1 MGPVAASL
9 SEGEIN
15 SGDEEKATKPSTHP
29 ARHGVVNNSTR
40 LPSGASSRAPHI
52 DSAREAMAKSPY
64 RAGRSGS
71 PYRTKRRSPSSSRS
85 RSGSL
90 SRSPSPPPRRG
101 LNDRLR
107 SRSPSPRRGDTA
119 RTGEKRPRGAD
130 HYTAKSKSDS
140 RRFKVHYEDQSA
152 DRKSTFSTLKINGP
166 STRPPIGPRA
176 PADRTVQNGRARSR
190 SPYRKPATTINSN
203 HGGQFDKES
212 TSAAPASSVP
222 SMKSN
227 GFTESSSK
235 DKPASATKSNTARGA
250 EVGADTLAVDSV
262 PEPKLSEDDLIEQR
276 RKKREAIKAKYKTQ
290 QTPLL
295 VQALEQSAISAP
307 STPHHDSSGPPSVQA
322 SPPASIDSPRTPHS
336 PGSPAEFA
344 VADDEELANR
354 KQGDGS
360 GDEEEGPSA
369 ADYDPNMQED
379 RPDHKVQ
386 PSKLSD
392 VQVPVTAAQQ
402 ESRATAPPSK
412 KEFDM
417 FADDE
422 DEDMFAV
429 TTTAPKA
436 ATVGEARTL
445 DQNLLDNWDYPDGH
459 YRIILGEI
467 LDGRYVVQQQIGKGT
482 FATVVRAK
490 DTKTDKD
497 VAVKIACNNETMYKA
512 GTKEMEMLSMLNAA
526 DTEDKKHIIR
536 LHRNFD
542 HKGHLCLVFENLSAD
557 LREVLKKFGRNVGL
571 NLKAIRAYAQQMFL
585 ALSHLKRCE
594 VLHADLKPDNILVN
608 HERSR
613 LKICDLGTAAK
624 AQDAEITPYLVSRFY
639 RAPEVILGIPFDY
652 AIDMWSIG
660 CTLFELYTGRILF
673 AGSDNNQM
681 LRSIQECRGKFPK
694 RMLLRSTLGD
704 KHFVGGD
711 PDFIFVSQ
719 ERDKITGKTNMRQ
732 MNFIKTEPG
741 KDLRARL
748 TANAKGMSA
757 ADLKELYAFV
767 DLLEKC
773 LQLDPTRRVSPN
785 DALRHHFIQHAQPAG
800 TAGVVKVKPAMP
812 APLRMR

>member
-1 MGPVAASL
+1 MGPVAASP

-15 SGDEEKATKPSTHP
+15 SGDEEKATKPSTHS
-29 ARHGVVNNSTR
+29 ARHGVVNNSIR
-40 LPSGASSRAPHI
+40 LPSGASSRAPQT
-52 DSAREAMAKSPY
+52 DTAQDAMAISPYREGRSRSPY
-64 RAGRSGS
+64 RA
-71 PYRTKRRSPSSSRS
+71 KRRSPSYSRS

-90 SRSPSPPPRRG
+90 SRSPSPPSRRG

-107 SRSPSPRRGDTA
+107 SRSPSPHRGGVA
-119 RTGEKRPRGAD
+119 KTGDKRPRGVD
-130 HYTAKSKSDS
+130 HYAAKANSDP

-152 DRKSTFSTLKINGP
+152 DRKSTLPAPRTSGP
-166 STRPPIGPRA
+166 SSRPPTGPRA
-176 PADRTVQNGRARSR
+176 PADRAVQHGRARSR
-190 SPYRKPATTINSN
+190 SPYRKPATTSINDR
-203 HGGQFDKES
+203 GGRSDKES
-212 TSAAPASSVP
+212 TSAAPLISAP
-222 SMKSN
+222 LIKSN

-235 DKPASATKSNTARGA
+235 DKPASTTGSDRARGP
-250 EVGADTLAVDSV
+250 EGGADGLAVDFI
-262 PEPKLSEDDLIEQR
+262 PEPKLSEDELIEQR

-354 KQGDGS
+354 KHGDSS

-369 ADYDPNMQED
+369 ADYDPNMDMQED

-392 VQVPVTAAQQ
+392 VQVPVTAIQQ
-402 ESRATAPPSK
+402 ETRATAPASK

-422 DEDMFAV
+422 DEDMFAE

-436 ATVGEARTL
+436 TAVGEARTL

-557 LREVLKKFGRNVGL
+557 LREVLK
-571 NLKAIRAYAQQMFL
+571 
-585 ALSHLKRCE
+585 
-594 VLHADLKPDNILVN
+594 
-608 HERSR
+608 
-613 LKICDLGTAAK
+613 
-624 AQDAEITPYLVSRFY
+624 
-639 RAPEVILGIPFDY
+639 
-652 AIDMWSIG
+652 
-660 CTLFELYTGRILF
+660 
-673 AGSDNNQM
+673 
-681 LRSIQECRGKFPK
+681 
-694 RMLLRSTLGD
+694 
-704 KHFVGGD
+704 
-711 PDFIFVSQ
+711 
-719 ERDKITGKTNMRQ
+719 
-732 MNFIKTEPG
+732 
-741 KDLRARL
+741 
-748 TANAKGMSA
+748 
-757 ADLKELYAFV
+757 
-767 DLLEKC
+767 
-773 LQLDPTRRVSPN
+773 
-785 DALRHHFIQHAQPAG
+785 
-800 TAGVVKVKPAMP
+800 
-812 APLRMR
+812 

>member
-1 MGPVAASL
+1 MSPVAASL

-29 ARHGVVNNSTR
+29 ARHGVVNDSTR
-40 LPSGASSRAPHI
+40 LPSG
-52 DSAREAMAKSPY
+52 
-64 RAGRSGS
+64 
-71 PYRTKRRSPSSSRS
+71 
-85 RSGSL
+85 
-90 SRSPSPPPRRG
+90 
-101 LNDRLR
+101 
-107 SRSPSPRRGDTA
+107 
-119 RTGEKRPRGAD
+119 
-130 HYTAKSKSDS
+130 
-140 RRFKVHYEDQSA
+140 
-152 DRKSTFSTLKINGP
+152 
-166 STRPPIGPRA
+166 
-176 PADRTVQNGRARSR
+176 
-190 SPYRKPATTINSN
+190 
-203 HGGQFDKES
+203 
-212 TSAAPASSVP
+212 
-222 SMKSN
+222 N

-235 DKPASATKSNTARGA
+235 DKPASATMSNTAGGA
-250 EVGADTLAVDSV
+250 EVEADGLVVDVIS
-262 PEPKLSEDDLIEQR
+262 EPKLSEDDLIEQR
-276 RKKREAIKAKYKTQ
+276 RMKREAIKAKYKTQ
-290 QTPLL
+290 QPPLL

-322 SPPASIDSPRTPHS
+322 SPPASMDSPRTPHS
-336 PGSPAEFA
+336 PSSAAEFA

-369 ADYDPNMQED
+369 ADYDPNMDMQED

-392 VQVPVTAAQQ
+392 VQVSIIAVQQ
-402 ESRATAPPSK
+402 EGRATAAPSK

-422 DEDMFAV
+422 DEDMFAE
-429 TTTAPKA
+429 TTAAPKVA
-436 ATVGEARTL
+436 AVGEARTL

-512 GTKEMEMLSMLNAA
+512 GTKEMEMLSTLNAA

-732 MNFIKTEPG
+732 MNFIKTGSG

-773 LQLDPTRRVSPN
+773 LQLDPTRRVSAN